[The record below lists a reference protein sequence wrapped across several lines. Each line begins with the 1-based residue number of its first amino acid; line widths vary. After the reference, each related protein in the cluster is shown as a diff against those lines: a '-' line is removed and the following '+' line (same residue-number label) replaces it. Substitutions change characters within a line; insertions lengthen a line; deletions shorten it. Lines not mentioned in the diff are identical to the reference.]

1 MKPRSSKDMG
11 KTRVLPGPGDYS
23 QAPCQLGG
31 EVRIFTSQLMDF
43 SRPIMNLVH
52 HCFGGTKRV
61 LNCRIMMNYV
71 TSCFMRFDP
80 AIYLRTRFI

>member
-23 QAPCQLGG
+23 QVPCQLGG

-52 HCFGGTKRV
+52 HFFGGYQTC
-61 LNCRIMMNYV
+61 LQLQNYDEL
-71 TSCFMRFDP
+71 CNKLLHD
-80 AIYLRTRFI
+80 I